1 MKTAVCIAVHAVGV
15 LAGREEV
22 RAMLVLFG
30 VLAVI
35 VIVLGFIGVMAVYFS
50 DGIMAYLEAKTDEL
64 HAMTDL
70 INMAKEKDTHGDA

>member
-15 LAGREEV
+15 LAVREEV

-50 DGIMAYLEAKTDEL
+50 DDIMAYLQAKTDEL

-70 INMAKEKDTHGDA
+70 INMAKEKDAHEDA